1 MNPRRFRRVCV
12 FCGSSVGG
20 DAQYAQ
26 AAAELGALLVRENI
40 GLVYGGGK
48 VGLMGVIANR
58 VLELG
63 GQVYGVI
70 PERLKALEVGHDN
83 LTELFVVDSMH
94 ARKAMMA
101 NLSDAFIAMPGG
113 WGTLE
118 ELFEVTTWTQLN
130 YHKKPFGLLNVNG
143 YYDKLIDWADHAVSA
158 GFIRPIHRPL
168 IAADS
173 SPEALIEKLRVA
185 EIPELAKW
193 IEKP

>member
-1 MNPRRFRRVCV
+1 MNPRKFRRICV
-12 FCGSSVGG
+12 FCGSNVGG
-20 DAQYAQ
+20 HPAYAQ
-26 AAAELGALLVRENI
+26 AAASLGALLVRDNI

-48 VGLMGVIANR
+48 IGLMGVIANEVMQR
-58 VLELG
+58 G

-130 YHKKPFGLLNVNG
+130 YHKKPIGVLNVNG
-143 YYDKLIDWADHAVSA
+143 YYDKLIDWADHAVDA
-158 GFIRPIHRPL
+158 GFIRAIHRPI
-168 IAADS
+168 IASDS
-173 SPEALIEKLRVA
+173 DPEALLEKLRLA
-185 EIPELAKW
+185 EIPELGRW